1 MFCSKCGKQLEPSS
15 VFCPACGA
23 TVSASAPPP
32 PGYPPNTGQLTR
44 PRTNRMIAGVCAG
57 FALHYGWDLNLTRV
71 LTALMVVFTG
81 VGAIVYL
88 VAWVIIPEAPYA
100 LPAKGLEV
108 CRAPEAPMFCSR
120 CGKRLASPASLC
132 SACGTAAPPADWQ
145 PQTSPPMLRPLTHRV
160 FGGVCAA
167 FAQRYGWKLGR
178 VRLITVLLLLCS
190 GIGPIAYLAAWTV
203 IPSELYPSPR
213 TST

>member
-100 LPAKGLEV
+100 LPAKGL
-108 CRAPEAPMFCSR
+108 
-120 CGKRLASPASLC
+120 
-132 SACGTAAPPADWQ
+132 
-145 PQTSPPMLRPLTHRV
+145 
-160 FGGVCAA
+160 
-167 FAQRYGWKLGR
+167 
-178 VRLITVLLLLCS
+178 
-190 GIGPIAYLAAWTV
+190 
-203 IPSELYPSPR
+203 
-213 TST
+213 